1 MPMQPPRWSQRRS
14 RFEHGEGVPKDPLT
28 AVALYCVAARAG
40 NAEAQYNLGWMF
52 ANGRGVERDDAIASS
67 FFALA
72 AKSGHDYAQKMLVR
86 IGPSKGELPECMRP
100 PERPPALAELQE
112 PDPFVD
118 LPPNHR
124 KIAELVE
131 QVAPRYGIE
140 PRFALAVIAVESNF
154 EPLAAIAEGCA
165 RADAADS
172 ADRCALQ
179 GAQSLQRERQRPRR
193 PRLSALA
200 PRLLSGTGRARRR
213 RVQCRRSRRRS
224 ISGSAAVSRDPR
236 LRQTRFAIVSARIA
250 SIRRGRRRAV
260 AYFFDNSHAWGCS
273 MDAHLKSAPSM
284 RALIALTAA
293 AVLCAG
299 VVRADRFSTIDR
311 VRASVVAI
319 GTLERTRT
327 PQFQFLG
334 TGFVVGDGTI
344 IATNAHV
351 VPPVLD
357 VARGENVGGHAAGP
371 GQGSEGRGA
380 GARWQ
385 ARGGRCQCRPRADH
399 DRRSPLPALRVRDSD
414 SVREGQD
421 VLFTGF
427 PIGAVLGPYPA
438 THGGM
443 ISVVTPIAIPQG
455 RAADLDP
462 RTLRRLTS
470 GSFPVFQLDATAYP
484 GSSGSPVYD
493 PVTGDVIGIINMVF
507 VKGTKEAALSQPS
520 GITYA
525 VPSKH
530 LQGLIDKAR

>member
-1 MPMQPPRWSQRRS
+1 
-14 RFEHGEGVPKDPLT
+14 
-28 AVALYCVAARAG
+28 
-40 NAEAQYNLGWMF
+40 
-52 ANGRGVERDDAIASS
+52 
-67 FFALA
+67 
-72 AKSGHDYAQKMLVR
+72 
-86 IGPSKGELPECMRP
+86 
-100 PERPPALAELQE
+100 
-112 PDPFVD
+112 
-118 LPPNHR
+118 
-124 KIAELVE
+124 
-131 QVAPRYGIE
+131 
-140 PRFALAVIAVESNF
+140 
-154 EPLAAIAEGCA
+154 
-165 RADAADS
+165 
-172 ADRCALQ
+172 
-179 GAQSLQRERQRPRR
+179 
-193 PRLSALA
+193 
-200 PRLLSGTGRARRR
+200 
-213 RVQCRRSRRRS
+213 
-224 ISGSAAVSRDPR
+224 
-236 LRQTRFAIVSARIA
+236 
-250 SIRRGRRRAV
+250 
-260 AYFFDNSHAWGCS
+260 

-293 AVLCAG
+293 ALMCAG
-299 VVRADRFSTIDR
+299 VARADRFSTIDH

-334 TGFVVGDGTI
+334 TGFAVGDGTI
-344 IATNAHV
+344 IVTNAHV

-357 VARGENVGGHAAGP
+357 VARGETLAIMLPGRAKEAKDEAQVRDGKPVAVDANADLALIKIAGP
-371 GQGSEGRGA
+371 
-380 GARWQ
+380 
-385 ARGGRCQCRPRADH
+385 
-399 DRRSPLPALRVRDSD
+399 PLPALRVRDSD

-493 PVTGDVIGIINMVF
+493 PATGDVIGIINMVL
-507 VKGTKEAALSQPS
+507 VKGTKESALSQPS